1 MRDKHLENEQEELIV
16 RSAYE
21 ESSGELSSR
30 NPMVLSCG
38 GIYIPREKRRKQGM
52 PLWEILNLAGDAST
66 VIATEIPKSPL
77 NIILDKESKN

>member
-38 GIYIPREKRRKQGM
+38 GIYIPREKRRKKGM
-52 PLWEILNLAGDAST
+52 PLWEILNLAGDASK